1 MLSEVTIMDLLR
13 VIMVEILARLPI
25 KSIFRCKIV
34 CKSWYHLL
42 TSNPLF
48 VKNYQKR
55 SSSFPSILLSVND
68 SVRFIVELKDE
79 NDSQSLYRNIELRP
93 MIHLP
98 STNKENLT
106 LVGSCNG
113 FMCLLNGWRNN
124 VDNSVYISNHLLS
137 EYFKVELPEWEK
149 SFWNIVYGFGFSEAS
164 GQYKVLRFKLAA
176 KNFLGR
182 PKASDLE
189 VYTLGV
195 DEKWRNAGEVPE
207 PLWRSFNNVNVNGAV
222 HWMDCEK
229 NDIIY
234 SFNIST
240 EEVNSLNGQSIDIW
254 WMKEYGI
261 AESWTKNLI
270 LKDGIQLDIRDDRF
284 IPILIWKDGEILM
297 QRDRGTQLVSYNPKE
312 KKFKKVKVY
321 NGFGATGYIPSFYS
335 LNTVMGDSFQV
346 SNVYPKTEIV

>member
-48 VKNYQKR
+48 VKKYQKR
-55 SSSFPSILLSVND
+55 SFSFPSILLSVND

-124 VDNSVYISNHLLS
+124 VDNSVYISNPLLS

-149 SFWNIVYGFGFSEAS
+149 SFWNIVDGFGFSEAS
-164 GQYKVLRFKLAA
+164 G
-176 KNFLGR
+176 
-182 PKASDLE
+182 
-189 VYTLGV
+189 
-195 DEKWRNAGEVPE
+195 
-207 PLWRSFNNVNVNGAV
+207 
-222 HWMDCEK
+222 
-229 NDIIY
+229 
-234 SFNIST
+234 
-240 EEVNSLNGQSIDIW
+240 
-254 WMKEYGI
+254 
-261 AESWTKNLI
+261 
-270 LKDGIQLDIRDDRF
+270 
-284 IPILIWKDGEILM
+284 
-297 QRDRGTQLVSYNPKE
+297 
-312 KKFKKVKVY
+312 
-321 NGFGATGYIPSFYS
+321 
-335 LNTVMGDSFQV
+335 
-346 SNVYPKTEIV
+346 